1 MYRHTSFYCAS
12 QVLHLFFTNERPDPS
27 SAKDYDSLYCNID
40 FIVVVW
46 NQTHNVSKV
55 CLYICKFMLVFD
67 YYLTKIYDMIWD
79 EMRYMICDVMWY
91 DVMWHYM
98 SYDMIT
104 LSEGIYQAICS
115 EERSVSSVSWMSL
128 SLPLSLE
135 EVNFF
140 SKKQNNLEAGSKSN
154 QSTLP
159 VGAICRMHSD
169 TTQNRKARCLTNV
182 PFVLLFSISKMTV
195 VGPRK
200 CELWNVLGRDLPKED
215 LPKAEP
221 FPGGQPVWEWWPCA
235 CIMGTH
241 GGAVRWP
248 AQFKSSAQEHFCS
261 SEIGL
266 WRVTCFLGLL
276 FLLIC
281 SLVH

>member
-55 CLYICKFMLVFD
+55 CLYICKFMPVFD

-115 EERSVSSVSWMSL
+115 EERSASSVSWMSL

-135 EVNFF
+135 EVNFSPK
-140 SKKQNNLEAGSKSN
+140 SKTTLKQEAKVTSPHSLLEPYAGCTQTPHRTGKHAVL
-154 QSTLP
+154 QM
-159 VGAICRMHSD
+159 CRFYCCSVFPKWLLWGHE
-169 TTQNRKARCLTNV
+169 NV
-182 PFVLLFSISKMTV
+182 SYGMF
-195 VGPRK
+195 
-200 CELWNVLGRDLPKED
+200 
-215 LPKAEP
+215 
-221 FPGGQPVWEWWPCA
+221 
-235 CIMGTH
+235 
-241 GGAVRWP
+241 
-248 AQFKSSAQEHFCS
+248 
-261 SEIGL
+261 
-266 WRVTCFLGLL
+266 
-276 FLLIC
+276 
-281 SLVH
+281 